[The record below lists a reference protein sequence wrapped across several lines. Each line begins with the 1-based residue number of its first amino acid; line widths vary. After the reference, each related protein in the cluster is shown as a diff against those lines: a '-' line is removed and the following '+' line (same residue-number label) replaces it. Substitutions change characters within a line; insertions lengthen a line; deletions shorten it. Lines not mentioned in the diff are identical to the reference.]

1 MNDRHLCYLEYID
14 IDQLPEHYQDVAR
27 AIGVEGMVRLA
38 EAFPCVPIYLKR
50 ADKILKQAKEA
61 YVLANFNGANH
72 RRLAL
77 DTGLSLER
85 VYHVLKKAHEEK
97 QGWKQETLI

>member
-1 MNDRHLCYLEYID
+1 MNERHLKYLEYLD
-14 IDQLPEHYQDVAR
+14 IETLPEHYQDVAN

-50 ADKILKQAKEA
+50 PDKILLQAKRA
-61 YVLANFNGANH
+61 YVLAKFTGNNH

-77 DTGLSLER
+77 ETSLALNTI
-85 VYHVLKKAHEEK
+85 YDILKKDQEEK
-97 QGWKQETLI
+97 HGWKQEVLL